1 MPTPDYSMR
10 HIIFDGESDIS
21 HGLTISG
28 NTPLITPVPKRDSI
42 TIPYSDGSIDKSE
55 LDGKLYFEDLS
66 ISYILLAAL
75 PIESDGIVY
84 DVNQMNSIADD
95 KIHEVER
102 WLYSGPATLSDN
114 GLLRDLEDAE
124 CTSINVDKAMSTG
137 MWIVKFT
144 IAFKSKF
151 NISFNSISIP
161 YYSGYDGRFIVFNNF
176 SSCNVGL
183 HMVGSTPLT
192 NLEVKRSSMN
202 YIHKDGSL
210 DTSHGRNGRSRGMDS
225 MFYNDRQ
232 ISYSFNHT
240 ISKYKA
246 NGTVKNICEMNQEC
260 QQYVESICKWL
271 YIHDRSS
278 FVTINGNVT
287 YGGFN
292 FMLVDSGWI
301 DPTYDPVEGGTYLCN
316 CLPSARVTDLKVSKN
331 IFIDCW
337 SLEFDVTFTT
347 YPSFFGCDLS
357 IPAASSQ
364 THNPTISMD
373 TWKHYAELYTDST
386 NDMIPM
392 VEFRNNAYIDN
403 AIYAGFT
410 KNDLMIVK
418 GFSSYTVN
426 NDTSISF
433 DFVETIP
440 LYIHK
445 TISSQ
450 TLVNEPVCAIITLP
464 KVVSITI
471 EDVTKYY
478 IPYFSAVD
486 DSLTSCPSYVKL
498 IDPEGTVVYDD
509 DDYSMQLYS
518 VAVPVT
524 EDNEQKLLLTGT
536 ITLAPCDGYGISNNS
551 GFTSQQLETDST
563 YVSLPLTYWYTQG
576 IFSNDILNEYGV
588 YPEREAY
595 TPEHYYICERFV
607 ADFSG
612 ESPEFGYATAQY
624 DFINSASLAD
634 KKFDHPSSYNGSGYP
649 IWLNLPI
656 ENGDGNNYILCD
668 SNKPDGGD
676 IQWL

>member
-1 MPTPDYSMR
+1 M
-10 HIIFDGESDIS
+10 
-21 HGLTISG
+21 
-28 NTPLITPVPKRDSI
+28 
-42 TIPYSDGSIDKSE
+42 
-55 LDGKLYFEDLS
+55 
-66 ISYILLAAL
+66 
-75 PIESDGIVY
+75 
-84 DVNQMNSIADD
+84 
-95 KIHEVER
+95 
-102 WLYSGPATLSDN
+102 
-114 GLLRDLEDAE
+114 
-124 CTSINVDKAMSTG
+124 
-137 MWIVKFT
+137 
-144 IAFKSKF
+144 
-151 NISFNSISIP
+151 
-161 YYSGYDGRFIVFNNF
+161 
-176 SSCNVGL
+176 
-183 HMVGSTPLT
+183 
-192 NLEVKRSSMN
+192 
-202 YIHKDGSL
+202 
-210 DTSHGRNGRSRGMDS
+210 
-225 MFYNDRQ
+225 
-232 ISYSFNHT
+232 
-240 ISKYKA
+240 
-246 NGTVKNICEMNQEC
+246 
-260 QQYVESICKWL
+260 
-271 YIHDRSS
+271 
-278 FVTINGNVT
+278 
-287 YGGFN
+287 
-292 FMLVDSGWI
+292 
-301 DPTYDPVEGGTYLCN
+301 
-316 CLPSARVTDLKVSKN
+316 
-331 IFIDCW
+331 
-337 SLEFDVTFTT
+337 
-347 YPSFFGCDLS
+347 
-357 IPAASSQ
+357 
-364 THNPTISMD
+364 
-373 TWKHYAELYTDST
+373 
-386 NDMIPM
+386 
-392 VEFRNNAYIDN
+392 
-403 AIYAGFT
+403 
-410 KNDLMIVK
+410 
-418 GFSSYTVN
+418 
-426 NDTSISF
+426 
-433 DFVETIP
+433 
-440 LYIHK
+440 
-445 TISSQ
+445 
-450 TLVNEPVCAIITLP
+450 VNEPVCAIITLP